1 MAIFVPGIRDRHNR
15 PQNNTAR
22 TIVAHLS
29 LTAMVDMF
37 TVLVVFLLQNY
48 NTDEIQITQ
57 KVALPE
63 AQATKK
69 LRPSNVV
76 VITDDQ
82 VLINDE
88 PVDYLQRVQDQ
99 EEWLIEN
106 LYNQLQTVIEL
117 EKRKVQE
124 NLRLKIQQT
133 VTNEDVFNEALK
145 EKEIEVSRITVQA
158 SKTLDFLTVKKV
170 LFTVTEAGASEINF
184 AVVERPE
191 DKN

>member
-1 MAIFVPGIRDRHNR
+1 MAIFVPGIRDKRNR
-15 PQNNTAR
+15 PKGNTAR
-22 TIVAHLS
+22 TIVASLS

-76 VITDDQ
+76 VITEDQ

-88 PVDYLQRVQDQ
+88 PVEFLQRVQDQ
-99 EEWLIEN
+99 EAWLIEN
-106 LYNQLQTVIEL
+106 LYNQLQTAIEL

-133 VTNEDVFNEALK
+133 VTNEEVFNEALR

-158 SKTLDFLTVKKV
+158 SKSLDFLTVKKV

-184 AVVERPE
+184 AVVEKPE
-191 DKN
+191 DK

>member
-15 PQNNTAR
+15 PKNNTAR

-145 EKEIEVSRITVQA
+145 EKEIEVSRVTVQA
-158 SKTLDFLTVKKV
+158 SKSLDFLTVKKV